1 MILGLFVFSWQ
12 KRSNINNVMQAS
24 CLYQGC
30 YQYYILLEA
39 FFFQASFLLFYNR
52 FGKIGR
58 TWPLE
63 SIENCNYFLRGEKVK
78 TRVKILASAEQRIAH
93 VCHFMRCRPMTSAQ
107 NIDKLHSWK
116 CNLSCHEDKRSCLC
130 TVGPRT

>member
-39 FFFQASFLLFYNR
+39 FFFSKLPFY
-52 FGKIGR
+52 
-58 TWPLE
+58 
-63 SIENCNYFLRGEKVK
+63 YFIIDLVK
-78 TRVKILASAEQRIAH
+78 
-93 VCHFMRCRPMTSAQ
+93 
-107 NIDKLHSWK
+107 
-116 CNLSCHEDKRSCLC
+116 
-130 TVGPRT
+130 